1 MLSSIKERQPVL
13 AGNALTFL
21 IVFSTVVFPLTF
33 KCVSWSKVLS
43 QWAGDV
49 LISTE
54 QRQCRFILC
63 LSTNLVYQLA

>member
-1 MLSSIKERQPVL
+1 MLSSIKERQAVL

-43 QWAGDV
+43 QWAGGCTDQYRTKTV
-49 LISTE
+49 PLY
-54 QRQCRFILC
+54 FMPW
-63 LSTNLVYQLA
+63 Y